1 MGLRLPGIDD
11 LLAAAAIN
19 NLNLT
24 DEELEAFQSMAS
36 ELFQSLD
43 ELDQMPVA
51 GPVLPGVT
59 RDPGIRPQPNDDP
72 LNAVVRRCSVKGA
85 ASGRLAGVKVGLKD
99 NISVSGVPMTCGS
112 RVLSGYVPDI
122 DATVTM
128 RLLEESAE
136 IVAMLNMDDF
146 AWSGS
151 GSTSAYGPVFNPHNP
166 EHLAGGSS
174 AGSGAGLYYDEIDMT
189 LGCDQGGSIRIPAAW
204 CGVVGLKPTFG
215 LVPYTG
221 IVGGETTIDHVGPMA
236 RSTEQV
242 ALMLEVIA
250 GKDGLDPRQGEVAV
264 QDYTSALDGNLAGL
278 RLGVVN
284 EGFGLT
290 ESEESVDGSVRKAV
304 GELAKLGMV
313 VDEISIPE
321 HLTAGAISAG
331 IFEEGAAILFRTH
344 GLGYLWQGY
353 HQTSLAEAL
362 GRALQSQADDL
373 PSRLKLTM
381 LMGTYLSDYY
391 HGRMY
396 TKAMNLRPGL
406 RASYDAALKN
416 VDVLV
421 MPTVPM
427 RAVKYDPEQDLLT
440 SIRGVPGITDNTSP
454 FNITGHP
461 AISVPCAKVDGLPV
475 GMMLVGEHSND
486 AVLLK
491 IAHAFEQS
499 VDWGSF

>member
-1 MGLRLPGIDD
+1 MGLRLPSKDD
-11 LLAAAAIN
+11 LLAAAPIN
-19 NLNLT
+19 NLTLT
-24 DEELEAFQSMAS
+24 DEELEAFHSMAPGM
-36 ELFQSLD
+36 FQSLD

-72 LNAVVRRCSVKGA
+72 LNAIVRRCSVKGA
-85 ASGRLAGVKVGLKD
+85 ASGKLAGVRVGLKD
-99 NISVSGVPMTCGS
+99 NISVAGVPMTCGS

-128 RLLEESAE
+128 RLLEAGAE

-146 AWSGS
+146 AWSGF
-151 GSTSAYGPVFNPHNP
+151 GSTSAYGPVFNPHNLEYLP
-166 EHLAGGSS
+166 GGSS
-174 AGSGAGLYYDEIDMT
+174 AGSGAALYYDDIDMT

-250 GKDGLDPRQGEVAV
+250 GKDPLDPRQGEVAV
-264 QDYTSALDGNLAGL
+264 QDYTSALGGNLDGL
-278 RLGVVN
+278 RIGVLK

-290 ESEESVDGSVRKAV
+290 ESEESVDSSVHKAV
-304 GELAKLGMV
+304 GELVKLGV
-313 VDEISIPE
+313 AVEEISIPE
-321 HLTAGAISAG
+321 HSTAGIISAG
-331 IFEEGAAILFRTH
+331 MSEGVAHLYRTN
-344 GLGYLWQGY
+344 GLGDLSQGY
-353 HQTSLAEAL
+353 YQTSLAETL
-362 GRALQSQADDL
+362 GRALKAQADDL
-373 PSRLKLTM
+373 PSQFKLVL
-381 LMGTYLSDYY
+381 LMGTYLSEHY

-396 TKAMNLRPGL
+396 TKAMNLRSGL

-416 VDVLV
+416 VDILV
-421 MPTVPM
+421 MPTLPM
-427 RAVKYDPEQDLLT
+427 RAVKYDPEQDLPTRL
-440 SIRGVPGITDNTSP
+440 RDVPGNTHNTSP
-454 FNITGHP
+454 FNVTGHP

-475 GMMLVGEHSND
+475 GMMLVSKHFND

-491 IAHAFEQS
+491 IAHDFEQS
-499 VDWGSF
+499 VDWETL